1 MRDWRSHLVLA
12 AQSLSLLA
20 TGWVMWRLWGGPR
33 SPAQPFGNVL
43 ETAIL
48 FTVLTWLWSA
58 VVALL
63 LHLAIRSVE
72 RVDVVGATLR
82 TSAVAVWFAPATMLF
97 TSISLWS
104 IPAALV
110 LVVHATRLLYA
121 QWQQIHPAE
130 QAPPLLIPFEAGMI
144 GAGELP
150 GPLMPRHLAPAMAV
164 SFGVQAG
171 MAAYLMLHPV
181 LGAALLTMSA
191 AVLTVFAI
199 SAGVWPQHRR
209 PSLPRNIFAL
219 ALTLI
224 LATGLSVVGVTGG
237 RGWGF
242 GGGGDGSGSIA
253 DLFKKGRAGSADE
266 AQKKAPARDSGAG
279 ASKRAVPAHTEAAS
293 HVPGSFPG
301 VILWPEIQP
310 VTMLV
315 EPLPAGGAGFATPAH
330 PLSIP
335 FGGEYWMYRWL
346 TFQRPPPNSFFERG
360 TPDHLSF
367 ATTDRWPLQMEAHQ
381 KLEQS
386 IDVACC
392 GKIRIEILNADRYPG
407 TVSLELMLVDSQG
420 QTTTRESLGLAPVL
434 SAPDLKSDPVTAVAE
449 TLEFTL
455 PGGGALQVFNELQVM
470 FRRARN
476 RADKSARVAIQRFIL
491 VPR

>member
-12 AQSLSLLA
+12 AQSISLLA
-20 TGWVMWRLWGGPR
+20 TGWVMWGVWGGPR
-33 SPAQPFGNVL
+33 APTQPFGKVL
-43 ETAIL
+43 ETAVL
-48 FTVLTWLWSA
+48 FTLLTWLWSA

-63 LHLAIRSVE
+63 LHAAIRSVE

-97 TSISLWS
+97 ASLSLWS

-121 QWQQIHPAE
+121 QWRQIHPAE
-130 QAPPLLIPFEAGMI
+130 RASPVLVSYEAWPI
-144 GAGELP
+144 GSGELP
-150 GPLMPRHLAPAMAV
+150 APFMPRHLGPSMVV
-164 SFGVQAG
+164 SLGVQSG
-171 MAAYLMLHPV
+171 IAAYLMLHPM

-199 SAGVWPQHRR
+199 SAGVWTGHRQ

-219 ALTLI
+219 LLTLI

-253 DLFKKGRAGSADE
+253 DLFKKGGTGSAGE
-266 AQKKAPARDSGAG
+266 ERKKPAARDSGAG
-279 ASKRAVPAHTEAAS
+279 AAQKAIPAHADAAS

-315 EPLPAGGAGFATPAH
+315 EPLPAGGTGYATPAH
-330 PLSIP
+330 PVSIP

-346 TFQRPPPNSFFERG
+346 MFQRPPPNSFFERG
-360 TPDHLSF
+360 TPDRLSF

-392 GKIRIEILNADRYPG
+392 AQIRIEILNADRYPA
-407 TVSLELMLVDSQG
+407 TVSLELLLVNSEGASTASQ
-420 QTTTRESLGLAPVL
+420 SLGLAPVL
-434 SAPDLKSDPVTAVAE
+434 STPDLKTDPAAAVPE
-449 TLEFTL
+449 TLQFAMPAGGTL
-455 PGGGALQVFNELQVM
+455 KVFNELQVM
-470 FRRARN
+470 FRRARS

-491 VPR
+491 APR

>member
-12 AQSLSLLA
+12 AQSVSLLA
-20 TGWVMWRLWGGPR
+20 TGWVMWRVWGGPR
-33 SPAQPFGNVL
+33 PPTQLFGNVL
-43 ETAIL
+43 QTAIL
-48 FTVLTWLWSA
+48 FTLFAWLWSA
-58 VVALL
+58 VVAFL

-97 TSISLWS
+97 TSISVWS

-121 QWQQIHPAE
+121 QWQKIHPPE
-130 QAPPLLIPFEAGMI
+130 QSPPLLVPFEAGMI
-144 GAGELP
+144 GSGELP
-150 GPLMPRHLAPAMAV
+150 MPLMPRHLGPAMVV
-164 SFGVQAG
+164 SFGLQSG
-171 MAAYLMLHPV
+171 IAAYLMFHPM

-191 AVLTVFAI
+191 AVFTVFAI
-199 SAGVWPQHRR
+199 SAGVWTEHRQ
-209 PSLPRNIFAL
+209 PSLPRNMFAL
-219 ALTLI
+219 LLTLI

-253 DLFKKGRAGSADE
+253 DLFKKGGTGSADE

-279 ASKRAVPAHTEAAS
+279 DARKAIPARAEASS

-315 EPLPAGGAGFATPAH
+315 EPLPARGTGYAPPAR
-330 PLSIP
+330 PISIP

-346 TFQRPPPNSFFERG
+346 MFQRPPPNSFFERG

-392 GKIRIEILNADRYPG
+392 GKIQIEVLNADRYPG
-407 TVSLELMLVDSQG
+407 TVSLELMLVSSEG
-420 QTTTRESLGLAPVL
+420 KTTTSESLGLAPVL
-434 SAPDLKSDPVTAVAE
+434 STPDLKAETTTAVPE
-449 TLEFTL
+449 TLEFAMPAGGTL
-455 PGGGALQVFNELQVM
+455 KAFNELQVM
-470 FRRARN
+470 FRRARS
-476 RADKSARVAIQRFIL
+476 RADKSARIAIQRFIL

>member
-20 TGWVMWRLWGGPR
+20 TGWVMWRVWGGPR
-33 SPAQPFGNVL
+33 SPAQPFANVL
-43 ETAIL
+43 ETAVL
-48 FTVLTWLWSA
+48 FTLLTWLWSV

-97 TSISLWS
+97 TSLSLWS

-121 QWQQIHPAE
+121 QWQRIHPVE
-130 QAPPLLIPFEAGMI
+130 QAPPLLVPFEAGLI

-150 GPLMPRHLAPAMAV
+150 LPLLPRHLGPAMAI
-164 SFGVQAG
+164 SFGVQSG
-171 MAAYLMLHPV
+171 VAAYLMLHPM

-199 SAGVWPQHRR
+199 SAGVWTEHRQ

-219 ALTLI
+219 LLTLI

-253 DLFKKGRAGSADE
+253 DLFKKGGTGSTDE
-266 AQKKAPARDSGAG
+266 ARKKAAARDSGAG
-279 ASKRAVPAHTEAAS
+279 DAKEAIPKRAEAVS

-315 EPLPAGGAGFATPAH
+315 EPLPASGTGYAAPAR

-346 TFQRPPPNSFFERG
+346 MFQRPPPNSFFERG
-360 TPDHLSF
+360 TPDRLSF

-392 GKIRIEILNADRYPG
+392 ARIQIEILNADRYPG
-407 TVSLELMLVDSQG
+407 TVSLELMLVHSEG
-420 QTTTRESLGLAPVL
+420 SATASESLGLAPVL
-434 SAPDLKSDPVTAVAE
+434 STPALNSDPVTAVPE
-449 TLEFTL
+449 TLDYSM
-455 PGGGALQVFNELQVM
+455 PAGGPLKVFNELQVM
-470 FRRARN
+470 FRRARS

-491 VPR
+491 APR